1 MHHKAIMDR
10 KYVAKVKLTKKAATE
25 RLNLEGNPKK
35 GYKEEKNTVINDY
48 WVLKS
53 KYTAT
58 KDNELNFL
66 FPELI

>member
-1 MHHKAIMDR
+1 MDR

-35 GYKEEKNTVINDY
+35 GYKGEKNTVINDY

>member
-1 MHHKAIMDR
+1 MDR
-10 KYVAKVKLTKKAATE
+10 KYVAKVKLTKKATE

-35 GYKEEKNTVINDY
+35 KGYKKEKNTVINDY

>member
-1 MHHKAIMDR
+1 MDR
-10 KYVAKVKLTKKAATE
+10 KYLTKVKLTKKAATE

-35 GYKEEKNTVINDY
+35 RIQRRKNTVINDY